1 MASWSEYQALW
12 KRMLDFATTSL
23 ISGDNAATAE
33 KVGDRMRIR
42 YVVDEISEGT
52 SVEGKYTDPDGKTGS
67 ISFSQT
73 EPGIY
78 EAYIDA
84 DDMGMYEYVV
94 TKHENGEVSNI
105 SASAFSIQYSDEY
118 RPDVTN
124 DSYLKVLRLLGNEI
138 TEEDNVWG
146 TLKKV
151 KGSAVDLS
159 KTLLILAL
167 ALLIL
172 DIVSRQL
179 GIEPLAMVSTGINR
193 LTRRIKDGKRTGNE
207 EGLKKAAYKKED
219 AGDGESSGGTR
230 GLEDTDGAE
239 DAEGAGGS
247 SDKPDKKAKKKEKD
261 NKKKNKPSSGA
272 GNVTGLDTSA
282 LLKKKNE
289 RNI

>member
-1 MASWSEYQALW
+1 
-12 KRMLDFATTSL
+12 
-23 ISGDNAATAE
+23 
-33 KVGDRMRIR
+33 
-42 YVVDEISEGT
+42 
-52 SVEGKYTDPDGKTGS
+52 
-67 ISFSQT
+67 
-73 EPGIY
+73 
-78 EAYIDA
+78 
-84 DDMGMYEYVV
+84 
-94 TKHENGEVSNI
+94 
-105 SASAFSIQYSDEY
+105 
-118 RPDVTN
+118 
-124 DSYLKVLRLLGNEI
+124 
-138 TEEDNVWG
+138 DNVWG

-219 AGDGESSGGTR
+219 VGDSGSSGGTE
-230 GLEDTDGAE
+230 GSGGAE
-239 DAEGAGGS
+239 GSEDGNGEGDSSDS
-247 SDKPDKKAKKKEKD
+247 SDKPDKKAKKKVKD

-272 GNVTGLDTSA
+272 GGVAGLDTSA
-282 LLKKKNE
+282 LLKKKNQ